1 MKGVIA
7 VWVVAVLIVVAFGV
21 IVWSKDDPS
30 APGGPA

>member
-21 IVWSKDDPS
+21 IVWSKDDAS
-30 APGGPA
+30 TPGGPA